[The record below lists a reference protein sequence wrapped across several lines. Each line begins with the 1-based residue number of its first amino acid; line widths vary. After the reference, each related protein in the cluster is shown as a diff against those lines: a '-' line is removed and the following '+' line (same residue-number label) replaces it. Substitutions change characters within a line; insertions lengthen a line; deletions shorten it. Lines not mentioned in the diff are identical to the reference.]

1 MRDLNEILAEVRGK
15 IAAACARTGRDPAEV
30 EIVAVTKTHGAEVVK
45 EAWDAGLTIVGE
57 NKVQEAAWKKPAS
70 VTGPSW
76 HLIGHL
82 QGMSGDYEVAVEEGA
97 TWLRLGTAL
106 FGERPKVKAV
116 RAAADDPP
124 PHQGSA
130 GRSAVR
136 PERTAPL
143 PCGARPARPQRDSP
157 RPRGGQ
163 VGRLRPFQRLDARL
177 SGIWTRPFARVHRV
191 RQRLRLRRAAA
202 GPTSRSFWTSSQ
214 PRRRRVCADAR
225 RRRTRRPTALS
236 ARATDS
242 TRGCARNAAHRR

>member
-1 MRDLNEILAEVRGK
+1 MEACPRLTFEGFMTMAPFSESPEDARPCFRRLRELRDATEK
-15 IAAACARTGRDPAEV
+15 
-30 EIVAVTKTHGAEVVK
+30 KF
-45 EAWDAGLTIVGE
+45 GLVL
-57 NKVQEAAWKKPAS
+57 PRLS
-70 VTGPSW
+70 M
-76 HLIGHL
+76 
-82 QGMSGDYEVAVEEGA
+82 GMSGDYEVAVEEGA

-136 PERTAPL
+136 SERTAPL

-202 GPTSRSFWTSSQ
+202 RPHAHSG
-214 PRRRRVCADAR
+214 RRASHGGGASA
-225 RRRTRRPTALS
+225 RTRGGDAHDGRP
-236 ARATDS
+236 
-242 TRGCARNAAHRR
+242 H